1 MAETLPP
8 KKGAGVQSLVGE
20 IGSHMSWGMAQHLK
34 KKKKTHKTCK
44 WITSCSIKLE
54 SQYIKNTLNKQK

>member
-8 KKGAGVQSLVGE
+8 KKGEGVQSLVGE

-34 KKKKTHKTCK
+34 KKKKP
-44 WITSCSIKLE
+44 IKHANGLLPA
-54 SQYIKNTLNKQK
+54 QLNWSHNI